1 MAAIQTLIF
10 DLRSVYTAARTAGAV
25 NGGASC
31 GGSEARSLPNPAPN
45 HQPSRYG
52 HPMNY
57 KSELQRLKCLLQADY
72 NAYLN
77 ELDKPWSSMD
87 EDLGL
92 AIKIL
97 LKHASTSGGRLP
109 LLETCYL
116 PDDPR
121 EGATV
126 TLPEWWFEIITTF
139 SDLYES
145 SEAEYRTQKVLNELI
160 SKRLG
165 RGEFATRH

>member
-1 MAAIQTLIF
+1 
-10 DLRSVYTAARTAGAV
+10 
-25 NGGASC
+25 
-31 GGSEARSLPNPAPN
+31 
-45 HQPSRYG
+45 
-52 HPMNY
+52 MNY
-57 KSELQRLKCLLQADY
+57 KSELQRLQRLLQVDH

-87 EDLGL
+87 EDLDL

-109 LLETCYL
+109 LLEACHF
-116 PDDPR
+116 PDNPR

-160 SKRLG
+160 SKRMS

>member
-1 MAAIQTLIF
+1 
-10 DLRSVYTAARTAGAV
+10 
-25 NGGASC
+25 
-31 GGSEARSLPNPAPN
+31 
-45 HQPSRYG
+45 
-52 HPMNY
+52 MNY
-57 KSELQRLKCLLQADY
+57 KSELQRLQRLLQVDH

-97 LKHASTSGGRLP
+97 LKHASTSDGRLP
-109 LLETCYL
+109 LLETYYL

-121 EGATV
+121 EDATV

-145 SEAEYRTQKVLNELI
+145 SEAEYRTRKVLNELI

-165 RGEFATRH
+165 REEFATRH